1 MNAPTKNRAP
11 RIAAISSVLA
21 LVFSLSAQA
30 GLYTY
35 NYSDS
40 GPIPQ
45 GGTTLSF
52 EHNDSAALSPFDHQH
67 RTDPDF

>member
-1 MNAPTKNRAP
+1 M

-21 LVFSLSAQA
+21 LVFSLSAQG

-52 EHNDSAALSPFDHQH
+52 EHTISGIEPAITSIELILTFSSDLSP
-67 RTDPDF
+67 